1 MQHEKPG
8 QRHHDNEDR
17 HRQQL
22 GDGELGG
29 MHHLE
34 TKHDEVAGD
43 MRREQ
48 PKQRDEADHVDEI
61 ADE

>member
-1 MQHEKPG
+1 
-8 QRHHDNEDR
+8 
-17 HRQQL
+17 
-22 GDGELGG
+22 

-34 TKHDEVAGD
+34 AKHDEVAGD

-48 PKQRDEADHVDEI
+48 PKQRDEADHVDET

>member
-1 MQHEKPG
+1 
-8 QRHHDNEDR
+8 
-17 HRQQL
+17 
-22 GDGELGG
+22 

-34 TKHDEVAGD
+34 ANHDEIAGD

-48 PKQRDEADHVDEI
+48 PEQRDEADHVDET

>member
-1 MQHEKPG
+1 
-8 QRHHDNEDR
+8 
-17 HRQQL
+17 
-22 GDGELGG
+22 

-34 TKHDEVAGD
+34 ANHDEIAGD

-48 PKQRDEADHVDEI
+48 PEADHVDEA